1 MLNRMKTA
9 SSEALDLRRE
19 IRTGILEELRVLPES
34 PFEWASFE
42 PGKAFGAGAAPDPQ
56 LVQLS
61 RIVCN
66 APARS
71 AELRSMWNESIITA
85 AFAWRLAPHLGSD
98 ADSCAI
104 AGLLHRFGDLLT
116 LRALGAVEYA
126 TRLRLD
132 APGKAGLCVELGE
145 QQLERVVRAWRIPP
159 RAALTAAEWRRLRDF
174 PDAAADATTVYLS
187 RLLALELI
195 SPQFCAPGV
204 LEHAV
209 EEARVN
215 PAVLARIRAD
225 RSVPMLLVSLAT
237 FQA

>member
-1 MLNRMKTA
+1 MKTA
-9 SSEALDLRRE
+9 ASEALDLRRE
-19 IRTGILEELRVLPES
+19 IRTGIHDELRVLPET
-34 PFEWASFE
+34 PFAWADFDA
-42 PGKAFGAGAAPDPQ
+42 GQAFAAGAAPDPR

-66 APARS
+66 APART
-71 AELRSMWNESIITA
+71 AELRSMWNECVITA

-104 AGLLHRFGDLLT
+104 AGLLHRMGDLLT

-126 TRLRLD
+126 TRLRID
-132 APGKAGLCVELGE
+132 AAGKAELSVELGE

-159 RAALTAAEWRRLRDF
+159 RAASTAAEWRRLRDF
-174 PDAAADATTVYLS
+174 PAAAADATTVYLS

-204 LEHAV
+204 LDHAV

-215 PAVLARIRAD
+215 PAVLSRVRAD

-237 FQA
+237 FHA